1 MFYIRIIQFLTHI
14 PTVPIVITSI
24 FASPGD
30 WNSFYSTVESVA
42 KSTAPAPSS
51 SPFQF
56 EFTVEA
62 ATHNS
67 NLLEDFG
74 YDLGKFID
82 QHPGSTIS
90 YGSELRPL
98 DQLEPLLYHHH
109 SYEHFKSNYIN
120 GIDYPIEQL
129 DDEARNSMLAKSIE
143 RGNHKSAL
151 SDEERPHV
159 TKLMS
164 QDVELGYGIPLT
176 VECISKIEGAEVYP
190 VGCQNQQTID
200 EKGNVIPKKRVTH
213 DLSFNKRTGQSVNQ
227 RVREGELPGVMFG
240 HAMRR
245 YLHLIHHIRRNHP
258 NKRILCNKVDVEK
271 AYRRLHTKASTAVKC
286 IAIWFLDKMWEGQ
299 YQKSDDQVA
308 VLLTRLPFGS
318 TPAPAEFCITSEI
331 VFDLANDL
339 LNCQQWDPEVLPSP
353 YTNELPATERLEDD
367 IPFGKAE
374 EADVK
379 LDPSIL
385 GGTEGYIDDG
395 ACAVLDTPENWKMV
409 RRAAQAV
416 VMALFLVFRPLAG
429 IFEPIKRPDP
439 ASIRKLL
446 AEGGLK
452 EIIIFL
458 GWLIDTRS
466 FQIAL
471 PIEKWVAWSN
481 SIREMKA
488 KKFVT
493 YEDLASLIGK
503 LNHVCYIIPDARHF
517 MNNLRK
523 MESIARRRPKVK
535 LTRGTIDDLD
545 LWLDFLASAKDGISI
560 NRVVFRKPTL
570 TTFSDSSE
578 AGIGGFCP
586 QTGVMWRYRFT
597 EAEAKAFT
605 LNTKEYI
612 ASAIDMEIQAEMNPD
627 QTPFPCILNRSDSSS
642 TVGWLRKSNHDPG
655 EAPIHDEVA
664 RTHARNMMARQACNY
679 SQHLPGILNIIADC
693 LSRDFH
699 LSDNQIIAM
708 ISSLHP
714 SLSTYQFKLIKIPQK
729 HISWVASMAQKW
741 PGTRELPKALIK
753 STIAA
758 GISGWVSSGESNSI
772 ETPTWKSSMKLEEYG
787 PAVLSCTQ
795 CDVVI
800 LGEPDPNSES
810 RGILRERPLTMW
822 QRPLW
827 QVVGE
832 APSSIPEAEPTPT
845 SNDKQ
850 EGIGGTTQPPSMK
863 KPSPQ

>member
-1 MFYIRIIQFLTHI
+1 
-14 PTVPIVITSI
+14 
-24 FASPGD
+24 
-30 WNSFYSTVESVA
+30 
-42 KSTAPAPSS
+42 
-51 SPFQF
+51 
-56 EFTVEA
+56 
-62 ATHNS
+62 
-67 NLLEDFG
+67 LLEEVG

-82 QHPGSTIS
+82 QNPGSTIS
-90 YGSELRPL
+90 YGSELRPIN
-98 DQLEPLLYHHH
+98 QLEPLLCHHH
-109 SYEHFKSNYIN
+109 SFERFKSNYIN
-120 GIDYPIEQL
+120 GIDYPIEPL
-129 DDEARNSMLAKSIE
+129 DDEARISMLAKSID

-176 VECISKIEGAEVYP
+176 VDCVTKIQGAEVYP

-213 DLSFNKRTGQSVNQ
+213 DLSFNRREGQSVNQ
-227 RVREGELPGVMFG
+227 RVREEELPGVMFG

-258 NKRILCNKVDVEK
+258 DKRILCNKVDVEK
-271 AYRRLHTKASTAVKC
+271 AYRRLHTKATTAVKC
-286 IAIWFLDKMWEGQ
+286 IAIWFLDKIWKGQ
-299 YQKSDDQVA
+299 YQKSDDKVA

-339 LNCQQWDPEVLPSP
+339 LHCELWDPAILPSP
-353 YTNELPATERLEDD
+353 YASELPAQERLADD
-367 IPFGKAE
+367 IPFGPAE
-374 EADVK
+374 EADVT

-395 ACAVLDTPENWKMV
+395 ACAVLDTPENWRMV
-409 RRAAQAV
+409 RRASQAV

-429 IFEPIKRPDP
+429 ILEPIKRPDP

-452 EIIIFL
+452 EIITFL

-466 FQIAL
+466 FTIAL
-471 PIEKWVAWSN
+471 PIDKWVAWSN

-488 KKFVT
+488 KKTVI
-493 YEDLASLIGK
+493 YEDLSTLIGK

-535 LTRGTIDDLD
+535 LTRGTIDDLN
-545 LWLDFLASAKDGISI
+545 LWLEFLISAKDGISI
-560 NRVVFRKPTL
+560 NRVIFRKPNII
-570 TTFSDSSE
+570 TFSDSSE

-597 EAEAKAFT
+597 ETEAKAFT

-612 ASAIDMEIQAEMNPD
+612 ASAIDMEVQADMNPNK
-627 QTPFPCILNRSDSSS
+627 TPYPCILNRSDSSS
-642 TVGWLRKSNHDPG
+642 TVGWLRKSNHDPE
-655 EAPIHDEVA
+655 EAPIHNEVA

-679 SQHLPGILNIIADC
+679 SQHLPGRLNIIADC

-714 SLSTYQFKLIKIPQK
+714 SLSPSQFKLINLPQK
-729 HISWVASMAQKW
+729 HISWVASLAQRW
-741 PGTRELPKALIK
+741 PGKRVSPKALIK

-758 GISGWVSSGESNSI
+758 GISGWASSQESGFT
-772 ETPTWKSSMKLEEYG
+772 ETPIWRSSMKLAEYG
-787 PAVLSCTQ
+787 SAVLSCTQ
-795 CDVVI
+795 CDEVI
-800 LGEPDPNSES
+800 LGEPDPKSES
-810 RGILRERPLTMW
+810 KEILRDRPLTMW

-827 QVVGE
+827 QVVGA
-832 APSSIPEAEPTPT
+832 APS
-845 SNDKQ
+845 
-850 EGIGGTTQPPSMK
+850 
-863 KPSPQ
+863 